1 MIRKL
6 YRIAF
11 KFYNLVFNR
20 RQHLP
25 MLKSFS
31 RSQFRNTINIPYQD
45 KKKIDKIKLDKL
57 KNILNY
63 AINNIPYY
71 KDIIID
77 NDNFTINE
85 LYKFPIVNKKII
97 QNNFK
102 LFLPK
107 SNKILRKSINSHTSG
122 SSGLPFHFHVPK
134 NSYSI
139 ENLILFRA
147 WYLTGV
153 YKLGDPIINLRSY
166 SPKSGEKFWS
176 FDKENSFIYLSAFHI
191 NENTINEYVDL
202 INKSDSKIL
211 RGYPSSVYIF
221 SIQIEKANLK
231 LTNIQAVITSSE
243 TLLPIY
249 KSKIKDILNVPIFD
263 WYGLNERLVTVQQCV
278 NGNYHNNDDYGIIEI
293 GNDNH
298 IIGTSLHNDV
308 MPFIR
313 YDTLDIAINQE
324 TPLKCNCGLNFSIP
338 FHGIEGR
345 SDDLL
350 YKFDNTPIPTVN
362 LYTALY
368 EIDEIAQFKLVQ
380 LENKSLELF
389 IVLSKNSKNINEEKI
404 LQIFINRL
412 GPLSI
417 DIIIVD
423 SIERNL
429 ITGKVKTFESE
440 VNLK

>member
-1 MIRKL
+1 M
-6 YRIAF
+6 
-11 KFYNLVFNR
+11 
-20 RQHLP
+20 P

-31 RSQFRNTINIPYQD
+31 KSQFRNTINIPYQD
-45 KKKIDKIKLDKL
+45 KEKIDNIKLDKL

-107 SNKILRKSINSHTSG
+107 SNKIIRESINSHTSG
-122 SSGLPFHFHVPK
+122 STGLPFHFHVPK
-134 NSYSI
+134 NSYTI
-139 ENLILFRA
+139 ENLFMFRA

-153 YKLGDPIINLRSY
+153 YKLGDPVINLRSY
-166 SPKSGEKFWS
+166 SPKSGENYWI
-176 FDKENSFIYLSAFHI
+176 FDKENNFIYLSAFHI
-191 NENTINEYVDL
+191 NGNTINEYVDI
-202 INKSDSKIL
+202 INKSGSKIL
-211 RGYPSSVYIF
+211 RGYPSSIYIF
-221 SIQIEKANLK
+221 SIEIEKANLN
-231 LTNIQAVITSSE
+231 LTNIEAVITSSE
-243 TLLPIY
+243 TLLPVY
-249 KSKIKDILNVPIFD
+249 KNKIQDILKVPIFD
-263 WYGLNERLVTVQQCV
+263 WYGLNERLITVQQCV

-298 IIGTSLHNDV
+298 IIGTSLYNDV

-313 YDTLDIAINQE
+313 YDTLDIAINKE
-324 TPLKCNCGLNFSIP
+324 IPYKCNCGINFSIP
-338 FHGIEGR
+338 FQGIEGR

-368 EIDEIAQFKLVQ
+368 EIEEISQFKLVQ
-380 LENKSLELF
+380 LENKSLELY
-389 IVLSKNSKNINEEKI
+389 IVLSKNCKNINTEKI
-404 LQIFINRL
+404 SQIFINRL

-417 DIIIVD
+417 NIKTVD
-423 SIERNL
+423 FIERNL
-429 ITGKVKTFESE
+429 KTGKIKTFESK
-440 VNLK
+440 VNL